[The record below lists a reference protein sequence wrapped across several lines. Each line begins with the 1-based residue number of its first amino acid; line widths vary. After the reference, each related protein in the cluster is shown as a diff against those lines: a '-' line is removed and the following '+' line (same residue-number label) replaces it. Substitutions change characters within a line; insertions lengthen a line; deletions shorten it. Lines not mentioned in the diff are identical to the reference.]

1 MKGGIQIM
9 ILVLLAAAAAAL
21 TVVMGSVIVP
31 DETDAHRCNCGGF
44 SHDCGDCDSG
54 RCCSP
59 AGYCG
64 STDPYCTPCKS
75 AHICDCYPEY
85 CREPAAVA
93 QAQKL
98 DQDHTTKSHFNN
110 NDTDDDDDNT
120 IVATYDRNFTSTDDD
135 DSNNMLVAWRSNY
148 GWAKLCRSSTSTSS
162 TSHVSSKADD
172 GAQCFKVTNGENGK
186 QAVLRIMDNNNSQKC
201 TSSNINNATNLMLL
215 DYAVFHQLSSHNTA
229 AFLTLP
235 QPFYDSVL
243 HSRLPI
249 NHRSPSPLP
258 LPLPPPS
265 HRSSPS
271 PVASP
276 SPSSHE
282 LPIKAPV
289 AFSTSSPSP
298 SLGVVTYEML
308 YGRMP
313 LQGRIGRSLPTLRFH
328 FSSRSRDSEAMFVG
342 GYKDHHPPPE
352 PQDET
357 TDTTTNKIDFFT
369 DSNMASAASKP
380 QELTLSYLCEHNN
393 NNHHSKLGLGLDHKG
408 K

>member
-85 CREPAAVA
+85 CREPAAA

-98 DQDHTTKSHFNN
+98 DQDHTTKSHININN
-110 NDTDDDDDNT
+110 NATDHDHDHDNT

-201 TSSNINNATNLMLL
+201 TSSNINNATDLMLL

-229 AFLTLP
+229 SN
-235 QPFYDSVL
+235 DD
-243 HSRLPI
+243 
-249 NHRSPSPLP
+249 
-258 LPLPPPS
+258 
-265 HRSSPS
+265 
-271 PVASP
+271 
-276 SPSSHE
+276 
-282 LPIKAPV
+282 APAPAIHQLLV
-289 AFSTSSPSP
+289 
-298 SLGVVTYEML
+298 
-308 YGRMP
+308 
-313 LQGRIGRSLPTLRFH
+313 
-328 FSSRSRDSEAMFVG
+328 
-342 GYKDHHPPPE
+342 
-352 PQDET
+352 
-357 TDTTTNKIDFFT
+357 
-369 DSNMASAASKP
+369 
-380 QELTLSYLCEHNN
+380 SYLYVHCN
-393 NNHHSKLGLGLDHKG
+393 DY
-408 K
+408 